1 MTKTPAVDPSIPKNT
16 KKTKRNDW
24 GPIQAARQS
33 KRNLGKGDMME
44 RAKQYKMRQNLEIP
58 KTFKGNS
65 FAVLSSQTLAATS
78 NSIDVV
84 IGDNIDENAKIISE
98 LVNIEHERAFK
109 FAKQNPEIV
118 LPDDLDIN
126 HVAKNL
132 STNAVDDRLPD
143 RFLEWYSCC
152 LQAEF
157 FHHHTHSKKT

>member
-1 MTKTPAVDPSIPKNT
+1 MIVLHPKNT

-98 LVNIEHERAFK
+98 LVNKEHERAFK

-118 LPDDLDIN
+118 LPGDLDIN

-132 STNAVDDRLPD
+132 STNAVDDSLMADSTDQEGWTTVGRGNK
-143 RFLEWYSCC
+143 
-152 LQAEF
+152 
-157 FHHHTHSKKT
+157 HKKIVL